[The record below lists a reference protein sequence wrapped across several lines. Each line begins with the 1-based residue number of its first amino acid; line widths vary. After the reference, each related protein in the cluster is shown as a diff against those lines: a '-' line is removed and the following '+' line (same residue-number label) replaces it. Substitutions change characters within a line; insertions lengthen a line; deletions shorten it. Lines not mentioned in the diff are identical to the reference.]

1 MVNYTTGNFK
11 KKGALAQDMIYQIFE
26 DELNDAFE
34 SLLDSIDLANEKVI
48 RLKLKRQNRVK
59 DEVSQGLGVELQGKV
74 LYFRD
79 VLLEQIR
86 NDLDEA

>member
-1 MVNYTTGNFK
+1 MVNYTTSNFK

-26 DELNDAFE
+26 DELNDAFD
-34 SLLDSIDLANEKVI
+34 SLLDSIDLANQKVI
-48 RLKLKRQNRVK
+48 RLILKRQNRVK
-59 DEVSQGLGVELQGKV
+59 DEISQGLGVELQGKV
-74 LYFRD
+74 LFFRD